1 MSHSLTELLK
11 NLGGQTLTAYSGAA
25 FRMHNPV
32 WAWSPLSMEG
42 AVRTGGR
49 FNPKGSPALYLGL
62 SVAAC
67 HAEVAGGATGAV
79 LSPQLLCSYTVDIRG
94 ILDLRAHYHECFE
107 PAWRIQRLQG
117 KEPPGWQLYRALT
130 AHPEINGL
138 LVSSYMLPGESDL
151 VLFRWPSGGVQLH
164 DPDGRLS
171 AVYGQRLEAD

>member
-1 MSHSLTELLK
+1 MSHSLNDLLK
-11 NLGGQTLTAYSGAA
+11 SLGDQTLTSYSDAA

-67 HAEVAGGATGAV
+67 HTEVAGGATSAV
-79 LSPQLLCSYTVDIRG
+79 LSPQLLCSYSIDIQG
-94 ILDLRAHYHECFE
+94 ILDLRTHYQQCFE

-117 KEPPGWQLYRALT
+117 KEPPGWKLYRALT

-138 LVSSYMLPGESDL
+138 LVTSYMTPSESNL
-151 VLFRWPSGGVQLH
+151 VLFRWPSSGVQLH
-164 DPDGRLS
+164 DPDGRLR
-171 AVYGQRLEAD
+171 AVYGERLDVN